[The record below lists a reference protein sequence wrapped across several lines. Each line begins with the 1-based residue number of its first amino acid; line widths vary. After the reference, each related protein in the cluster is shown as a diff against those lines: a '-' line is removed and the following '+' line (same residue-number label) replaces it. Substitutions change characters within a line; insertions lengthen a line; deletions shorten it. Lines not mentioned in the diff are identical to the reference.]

1 MMTAVQA
8 SYQVAA
14 KARGAGAGRLRL
26 NEITKTFSGRGGAAV
41 TAVDTV
47 SLDVAPG
54 EFITLLGPSGCGKT
68 TTLRIVAG
76 FESATT
82 GSILLDDA
90 PVDHLP
96 PQRRQMSM
104 VFQSYALFPHLT
116 VAQNIGYGLRLQRR
130 SRDEIATAMNIAVT
144 SMNLVGLE
152 HRHPHELSG
161 GQQQRVAL
169 ARALVVQPKVLLFDE
184 PLSNL
189 DAKLRGAM
197 RAEIR
202 RIQHMF
208 GITSLYVT
216 HDQDEAMSM
225 SDRIVVMNKGRV
237 EQVATPAEIYQRPA
251 TVFVAD
257 FIGRANFVEVALGR
271 VEAGTA
277 EVTAFGGPMTVAAHP
292 DVRAQDNA
300 AFLMV
305 RPETISLEPAPEA
318 GNGTVLRS
326 TFHGHTVDYD
336 VETTSGTLSVT
347 EAGPDPSRLLAAGT
361 NVRVTI
367 DPRKAYLLKNEY

>member
-1 MMTAVQA
+1 MTAVHV
-8 SYQVAA
+8 SGDVLA
-14 KARGAGAGRLRL
+14 KTRGTAAGRLRL
-26 NEITKTFSGRGGAAV
+26 NEITKVFSGGDGAAV

-76 FESATT
+76 FESTTT
-82 GSILLDDA
+82 GSIFLDES
-90 PVDHLP
+90 PIDHIP

-104 VFQSYALFPHLT
+104 VFQSYALFPHLS
-116 VAQNIGYGLRLQRR
+116 VAQNIAYGLRVQRR
-130 SRDEIATAMNIAVT
+130 SRDEISTAMNIALT

-152 HRHPHELSG
+152 NRHPHELSG

-202 RIQHMF
+202 RIQRMF

-237 EQVATPAEIYQRPA
+237 EQAATPAKIYLRPA

-271 VEAGTA
+271 VEADTA
-277 EVTAFGGPMTVAAHP
+277 EVTAFGRRMTVAAHP
-292 DVRAQDNA
+292 DVRSQDNT

-305 RPETISLEPAPEA
+305 RPETISLEPAPE
-318 GNGTVLRS
+318 GGTGTVLRS

-336 VETTSGTLSVT
+336 VETNSGTLSVT
-347 EAGPDPSRLLAAGT
+347 EAGPDPLRLLAAGT
-361 NVRVTI
+361 NVSVTI
-367 DPRKAYLLKNEY
+367 DPRRTYVLKNEY